1 MKNTYRVERMTT
13 ENYHNFMGGSYCCNV
28 EYLDIEAE
36 TAEEAVEMAKA
47 EGYVVNKNYV
57 KTVEELEA
65 IKKAQDEAWRAKEE
79 KAERAKAK
87 RKETEARKAVE
98 AGMTVEEYRKE
109 KARKAKIARLEREIA
124 ELEEKIARQKAYLAK
139 LKG

>member
-109 KARKAKIARLEREIA
+109 KARKAKIARLEKEIA

>member
-13 ENYHNFMGGSYCCNV
+13 ENYHNYMGGNYNYRA

-36 TAEEAVEMAKA
+36 TAEEAVEMTKA
-47 EGYVVNKNYV
+47 EGYVVNDKYV

-79 KAERAKAK
+79 KTERAKAK
-87 RKETEARKAVE
+87 RKETEARKAAE

-109 KARKAKIARLEREIA
+109 KARKANIARLEREIA
-124 ELEEKIARQKAYLAK
+124 ELEAKIARQKAYLAK

>member
-13 ENYHNFMGGSYCCNV
+13 ENYHNYMGGDYNYRT

-36 TAEEAVEMAKA
+36 TAEKAVEMAKA
-47 EGYVVNKNYV
+47 EGYIVNKNYV

-87 RKETEARKAVE
+87 RKETEARKAAE
-98 AGMTVEEYRKE
+98 AGKTVEEYRKE
-109 KARKAKIARLEREIA
+109 KARKANIARLEKEIA
-124 ELEEKIARQKAYLAK
+124 ELEAKIAYQKARLAK
-139 LKG
+139 LRG